1 VTALEDALP
10 GYDFQVRHSR
20 WIAAEPVAVWRALST
35 LTLDDLWVTRPLVAI
50 RHLGRTAGNGGRRL
64 FTDGPVRMFVLD
76 PPRYALG
83 GTVDRPWQLRPD
95 RIAVTSLQ
103 QFMDFD
109 EPGWVAFLTDFTLE
123 VRGNG
128 VQLTTV
134 TRGRCTDSRARRL
147 FAPYWAFIRVPSG
160 LIRRDILAAVSRA
173 ARRVDVSGDS
183 RL

>member
-1 VTALEDALP
+1 MTALEDALP

-20 WIAAEPVAVWRALST
+20 WIAAEPAAVWRALST

-123 VRGNG
+123 VRGTACSSPPRRAG
-128 VQLTTV
+128 VAPTAG
-134 TRGRCTDSRARRL
+134 RGGSLRPIGRSSGYRA
-147 FAPYWAFIRVPSG
+147 G
-160 LIRRDILAAVSRA
+160 
-173 ARRVDVSGDS
+173 
-183 RL
+183 